1 MAAGVTSGVS
11 ESLPSV
17 SIIVPVM
24 NEAET
29 VADLAAR
36 VIAISNLRPGFVLK
50 ELRFVDD
57 GSTDDTWREILDVTR
72 KDPRVAGIRLRRNF
86 GKATALQIGVAEA
99 RGDIVITMDGDL
111 QDDPN
116 ELPRFVAAIES
127 GSDVV
132 SGWKRTRHDPLGKTL
147 PSKLFNWITARVSGI
162 PLHDFNCG
170 YKAYRRE
177 VFDAVHLYGEL
188 HRFVPVLAHAYGYR
202 IGEIEVKH
210 HPRRFGHS
218 KYGAKRFLRGLL
230 DLFSVVTVTRYA
242 RKPGHLFGAGG
253 LLLGFFGVLILTWL
267 SVEWL
272 LGAAIGQRPLLQ
284 LGVLLVLVGVQMLM
298 FGLLAELMISR
309 DRDALPSALVCER
322 SDPSVTANDG
332 PAARRESV

>member
-1 MAAGVTSGVS
+1 MNASAA
-11 ESLPSV
+11 PSV

-29 VADLAAR
+29 IMSLADQLIQVGDEGQGFA
-36 VIAISNLRPGFVLK
+36 LR
-50 ELRFVDD
+50 EIRFVDD
-57 GSTDDTWREILDVTR
+57 GSTDDTWQQIVAATR
-72 KDPRVAGIRLRRNF
+72 RDPRVAGVRLRRNF
-86 GKATALQIGVAEA
+86 GKATALQIGVGEA
-99 RGDIVITMDGDL
+99 SGDIIVTMDGDL
-111 QDDPN
+111 QDDPR
-116 ELPRFVAAIES
+116 ELPRFVAALEA

-132 SGWKRTRHDPLGKTL
+132 SGWKRTRHDPIGKTL
-147 PSKLFNWITARVSGI
+147 PSKVFNWMTARVSGI

-202 IGEIEVKH
+202 IGEIEVTH
-210 HPRRFGHS
+210 HPRKFGHS
-218 KYGAKRFLRGLL
+218 KYGARRFLRGLL

-253 LLLGFFGVLILTWL
+253 LLLGVTGVAILGWL

-272 LGAAIGQRPLLQ
+272 LGAAIGQRPLLL
-284 LGVLLVLVGVQMLM
+284 LGVLLVLVGVQLLM

-309 DRDALPSALVCER
+309 DRDALPAALVRDR
-322 SDPSVTANDG
+322 SGKTGEIAPPSQ
-332 PAARRESV
+332 

>member
-1 MAAGVTSGVS
+1 MSATVPT
-11 ESLPSV
+11 V
-17 SIIVPVM
+17 SIVVPVM

-29 VADLAAR
+29 
-36 VIAISNLRPGFVLK
+36 IAGLVTQIIAVCGPEQRFVLR

-57 GSTDDTWREILDVTR
+57 GSTDDTWKNIVAACAS
-72 KDPRVAGIRLRRNF
+72 DPRVVGTRLRRNF

-99 RGDIVITMDGDL
+99 SGDIIVTMDGDL

-116 ELPRFVAAIES
+116 ELPRFVAAIEA

-147 PSKLFNWITARVSGI
+147 PSKVFNGITSRVSGI

-202 IGEIEVKH
+202 ISEIEVTH

-218 KYGAKRFLRGLL
+218 KYGARRFLRGLL

-253 LLLGFFGVLILTWL
+253 LVLAAIGVLILAGL

-272 LGAAIGQRPLLQ
+272 LGGPIGQRPLLQ
-284 LGVLLVLVGVQMLM
+284 LGVLLVLVGVQLLM

-309 DRDALPSALVCER
+309 DREALPPAVVRER
-322 SDPSVTANDG
+322 VDSSGRPTGA
-332 PAARRESV
+332 

>member
-1 MAAGVTSGVS
+1 MTAA
-11 ESLPSV
+11 LPTV
-17 SIIVPVM
+17 SIVVPVM

-29 VADLAAR
+29 IGGLAAQ
-36 VIAISNLRPGFVLK
+36 VLAVCSPEQPFVLR
-50 ELRFVDD
+50 EIRFVDD
-57 GSTDDTWREILDVTR
+57 GSTDDTWRNIVAASAS
-72 KDPRVAGIRLRRNF
+72 DPRIGGTRLRRNF
-86 GKATALQIGVAEA
+86 GKATALQVGVAEVS
-99 RGDIVITMDGDL
+99 GDIVVTMDGDL

-127 GSDVV
+127 GSDLV

-147 PSKLFNWITARVSGI
+147 PSRVFNWITSRVSGI

-202 IGEIEVKH
+202 ISEIEVTH
-210 HPRRFGHS
+210 HARRFGYS
-218 KYGAKRFLRGLL
+218 KYGARRFLRGLL

-253 LLLGFFGVLILTWL
+253 LLLASIGVLILAWL

-272 LGAAIGQRPLLQ
+272 LGAMIGQRPLLQ
-284 LGVLLVLVGVQMLM
+284 LGVLLVLVGVQLLM

-309 DRDALPSALVCER
+309 DREALPTALVRER
-322 SDPSVTANDG
+322 VEKTASAPRARASD
-332 PAARRESV
+332 

>member
-1 MAAGVTSGVS
+1 VS

-24 NEAET
+24 NEAKT
-29 VADLAAR
+29 IAGLAAQ
-36 VIAISNLRPGFVLK
+36 VVAISDRRQDFVLK
-50 ELRFVDD
+50 DIHFVDD
-57 GSTDDTWREILDVTR
+57 GSTDETWREILAAAQTDR
-72 KDPRVAGIRLRRNF
+72 RIGGIRLRRNF

-116 ELPRFVAAIES
+116 ELPRFVAAIEA

-132 SGWKRTRHDPLGKTL
+132 SGWKRMRHDPLGKTL
-147 PSKLFNWITARVSGI
+147 PSKVFNWITARVSGI

-177 VFDAVHLYGEL
+177 VFDSVHLYGEL

-202 IGEIEVKH
+202 IEEIEVTH

-253 LLLGFFGVLILTWL
+253 LLLGFCGVAILTWL
-267 SVEWL
+267 SGEWI

-284 LGVLLVLVGVQMLM
+284 LGVLLVLVGVQLLM

-309 DRDALPSALVCER
+309 DREVLPSAVVRER
-322 SDPSVTANDG
+322 SAADASVAKDVA
-332 PAARRESV
+332 PARRDSI